1 MYKAKI
7 LQKIKSVA
15 EAHKNKANDESFV
28 GSSGKKLAKG
38 YTAQLEQFRK
48 VFDFKKLGFRSLN
61 KKPKEDAII
70 DHHNLTLED
79 FSYEEITANY
89 RSAFVDPGRKAV
101 FTAAIGL
108 ETERH
113 EIRRCSTKEY
123 YHMTGSTRIN
133 TELERKKANC
143 TIKDIE
149 SNIPSCKTGSPEHY
163 KIYTTYI
170 LQLLGTLFSFY
181 GSDMGETRFR
191 LYQGQQACCRY
202 NVEHAC

>member
-1 MYKAKI
+1 NT
-7 LQKIKSVA
+7 SV
-15 EAHKNKANDESFV
+15 
-28 GSSGKKLAKG
+28 L
-38 YTAQLEQFRK
+38 FRNLIR
-48 VFDFKKLGFRSLN
+48 FDGFTVDFLFSRK
-61 KKPKEDAII
+61 KKPKQDAII
-70 DHHNLTLED
+70 DHHDLTLEN

-89 RSAFVDPGRKAV
+89 RPAFVDPGRKTV

-149 SNIPSCKTGSPEHY
+149 SNISSCKTGSPEQY
-163 KIYTTYI
+163 KKYTTYI
-170 LQLLGTLFSFY
+170 LQHLGTLFSFY